1 MNVTDDE
8 PAELH
13 TWPLSRGQPAANAA
27 TAAASSQ
34 YYDDWLES

>member
-1 MNVTDDE
+1 MDDE

-13 TWPLSRGQPAANAA
+13 AGPLSRGQPTVTAA